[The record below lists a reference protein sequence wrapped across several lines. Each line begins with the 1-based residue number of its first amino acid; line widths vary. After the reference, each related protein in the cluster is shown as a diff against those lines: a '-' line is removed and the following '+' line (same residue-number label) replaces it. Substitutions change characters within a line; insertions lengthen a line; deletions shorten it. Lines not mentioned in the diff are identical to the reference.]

1 MAHAVSFGRE
11 DGWRVAMRGAPI
23 GLPEDRMRCLSLQQ
37 GVEVAAVARRQAD
50 PVVDRRCVLVGLLAA
65 PRAWAQPAAK
75 LARIGVL
82 VHSGNLQVY
91 EELRGALR
99 DLGWVEGRNLIIER
113 RLVDDSPQRARQL
126 AAELQ
131 GLPVALILASGT
143 TMIRS
148 ARDGAPA
155 TPIVMINAGD
165 ALGSGFIA
173 SLRRPGGN
181 LTGSTAA
188 GEEVLAKQLE
198 LLSLA
203 APQAKTIG
211 VLLNRANPANGFFF
225 NALSA
230 RAREL
235 GLQLARIEI
244 DHVGELDA
252 ALLRAKGTPLLI
264 IGDPMFNRER
274 TRIAELSISH
284 RVPGIFGAREYVAA
298 GGLMFYNS
306 SYAWHWRTAAAFVD
320 KILKGAKPSDLPVQ
334 QPTQFELAINL
345 KTAKAMGITIPLAL
359 LQRATEVVE

>member
-1 MAHAVSFGRE
+1 M
-11 DGWRVAMRGAPI
+11 I
-23 GLPEDRMRCLSLQQ
+23 
-37 GVEVAAVARRQAD
+37 
-50 PVVDRRCVLVGLLAA
+50 DRRCVLVGLLSA
-65 PRAWAQPAAK
+65 PRAWGQPALK
-75 LARIGVL
+75 PARIGVL
-82 VHSGNLQVY
+82 IYGPNVQDY
-91 EELRGALR
+91 EEFLGGLRE
-99 DLGWVEGRNLIIER
+99 LGWVEGRNLIIEKR
-113 RLVDDSPQRARQL
+113 FVDDSPQRGREL
-126 AAELQ
+126 AAALQ
-131 GLPVALILASGT
+131 ALPVALILASGT

-181 LTGSTAA
+181 LTGTTAA

-235 GLQLARIEI
+235 GLQLERIEI

-252 ALLRAKGTPLLI
+252 ALVRAKGTPLLI
-264 IGDPMFNRER
+264 MGDPMFIRER
-274 TRIAELSISH
+274 TRIAELSIAH

-306 SYAWHWRTAAAFVD
+306 SYAWHWRTAAGFVD
-320 KILKGAKPSDLPVQ
+320 KILKGAKPGDLPVQ
-334 QPTQFELAINL
+334 QPTQFDLAINL
-345 KTAKAMGITIPLAL
+345 KTAKAMGITIPSAL
-359 LQRATEVVE
+359 LQRANEVVE

>member
-1 MAHAVSFGRE
+1 V
-11 DGWRVAMRGAPI
+11 I
-23 GLPEDRMRCLSLQQ
+23 
-37 GVEVAAVARRQAD
+37 
-50 PVVDRRCVLVGLLAA
+50 DRRCVLVGLLSA
-65 PRAWAQPAAK
+65 PRAWGQPAVK
-75 LARIGVL
+75 PARIGVL
-82 VHSGNLQVY
+82 IYRPNLRGYEEFLDALRELGWMEGGNLI
-91 EELRGALR
+91 
-99 DLGWVEGRNLIIER
+99 VEKRF
-113 RLVDDSPQRARQL
+113 VDESPQRGREL
-126 AAELQ
+126 AAALQ
-131 GLPVALILASGT
+131 ALPVALILASGT

-165 ALGSGFIA
+165 ALGSGFIT

-181 LTGSTAA
+181 LTGTTAA

-235 GLQLARIEI
+235 GLQLQRIEI
-244 DHVGELDA
+244 DRDSELDTA
-252 ALLRAKGTPLLI
+252 IARAKGAPLLVV
-264 IGDPMFNRER
+264 GDPMFLRER
-274 TRIAELSISH
+274 TRIAELSIAH
-284 RVPGIFGAREYVAA
+284 RVPGIFGARDYVAA

-306 SYAWHWRTAAAFVD
+306 SYAWHWRTAAGFAD
-320 KILKGAKPSDLPVQ
+320 KILKGAKPGDLPVQ
-334 QPTQFELAINL
+334 QPTQFDLAINL

-359 LQRATEVVE
+359 LQRANEVVE

>member
-1 MAHAVSFGRE
+1 
-11 DGWRVAMRGAPI
+11 
-23 GLPEDRMRCLSLQQ
+23 MRCLSLQQ

-113 RLVDDSPQRARQL
+113 RLVDDSPQRAREL

-181 LTGSTAA
+181 LTGTTAA

-264 IGDPMFNRER
+264 IGDPVFNRER
-274 TRIAELSISH
+274 ARIAELSISH

-320 KILKGAKPSDLPVQ
+320 KLLKGAKPSDLPVQ

>member
-1 MAHAVSFGRE
+1 M
-11 DGWRVAMRGAPI
+11 I
-23 GLPEDRMRCLSLQQ
+23 
-37 GVEVAAVARRQAD
+37 
-50 PVVDRRCVLVGLLAA
+50 DRRCVLVGLLSA
-65 PRAWAQPAAK
+65 PRAWGQPAVK
-75 LARIGVL
+75 PARIGVL
-82 VHSGNLQVY
+82 IYRPNLRGYEEFLDALRELGWMEGGNLI
-91 EELRGALR
+91 
-99 DLGWVEGRNLIIER
+99 VEKRF
-113 RLVDDSPQRARQL
+113 VDESPQRGREL
-126 AAELQ
+126 AAALQ
-131 GLPVALILASGT
+131 ALPVALILASGT

-165 ALGSGFIA
+165 ALGSGFIT

-181 LTGSTAA
+181 LTGTTAA

-235 GLQLARIEI
+235 GLQLQRIEI
-244 DHVGELDA
+244 DRDSELDTA
-252 ALLRAKGTPLLI
+252 IARAKGAPLLVV
-264 IGDPMFNRER
+264 GDPMFLRER
-274 TRIAELSISH
+274 TRIAELSIAH
-284 RVPGIFGAREYVAA
+284 RVPGIFGARDYVAA

-306 SYAWHWRTAAAFVD
+306 SYAWHWRTAAGFAD
-320 KILKGAKPSDLPVQ
+320 KILKGAKPGDLPVQ
-334 QPTQFELAINL
+334 QPTQFDLAINL

-359 LQRATEVVE
+359 LQRANEVVE

>member
-1 MAHAVSFGRE
+1 MEG
-11 DGWRVAMRGAPI
+11 
-23 GLPEDRMRCLSLQQ
+23 
-37 GVEVAAVARRQAD
+37 
-50 PVVDRRCVLVGLLAA
+50 
-65 PRAWAQPAAK
+65 
-75 LARIGVL
+75 
-82 VHSGNLQVY
+82 GNLI
-91 EELRGALR
+91 
-99 DLGWVEGRNLIIER
+99 VEKRF
-113 RLVDDSPQRARQL
+113 VDESPQRGREL
-126 AAELQ
+126 AAALQ
-131 GLPVALILASGT
+131 ALPVALILASGT

-165 ALGSGFIA
+165 ALGSGFIT

-181 LTGSTAA
+181 LTGTTAA

-235 GLQLARIEI
+235 GLQLQRIEI
-244 DHVGELDA
+244 DRDSELDTA
-252 ALLRAKGTPLLI
+252 IARAKGAPLLVV
-264 IGDPMFNRER
+264 GDPMFLRER
-274 TRIAELSISH
+274 TRIAELSIAH
-284 RVPGIFGAREYVAA
+284 RVPGIFGARDYVAA

-306 SYAWHWRTAAAFVD
+306 SYAWHWRTAAGFAD
-320 KILKGAKPSDLPVQ
+320 KILKGAKPGDLPVQ
-334 QPTQFELAINL
+334 QPTQFDLAINL

-359 LQRATEVVE
+359 LQRANEVVE

>member
-1 MAHAVSFGRE
+1 V
-11 DGWRVAMRGAPI
+11 I
-23 GLPEDRMRCLSLQQ
+23 
-37 GVEVAAVARRQAD
+37 
-50 PVVDRRCVLVGLLAA
+50 DRRCVLVGLLSA
-65 PRAWAQPAAK
+65 PRAWGQPAVK
-75 LARIGVL
+75 PARIGVL
-82 VHSGNLQVY
+82 IYRPNLRGY
-91 EELRGALR
+91 EEFLDALR
-99 DLGWVEGRNLIIER
+99 ELGWVEGGNLIVEKR
-113 RLVDDSPQRARQL
+113 FVDESPQRGREL
-126 AAELQ
+126 AAALQ
-131 GLPVALILASGT
+131 ALPVALILASGT

-165 ALGSGFIA
+165 ALGSGFIT

-181 LTGSTAA
+181 LTGTTAA

-235 GLQLARIEI
+235 GLQLQRIEI
-244 DHVGELDA
+244 DRDSELDTA
-252 ALLRAKGTPLLI
+252 IARAKGAPLLVV
-264 IGDPMFNRER
+264 GDPMFLRER
-274 TRIAELSISH
+274 TRIAELSIAH
-284 RVPGIFGAREYVAA
+284 RVPGIFGARDYVAA

-306 SYAWHWRTAAAFVD
+306 SYAWHWRTAAGFAD
-320 KILKGAKPSDLPVQ
+320 KILKGAKPGDLPVQ
-334 QPTQFELAINL
+334 QPTQFDLAINL

-359 LQRATEVVE
+359 LQRANEVVE

>member
-1 MAHAVSFGRE
+1 L
-11 DGWRVAMRGAPI
+11 VASR
-23 GLPEDRMRCLSLQQ
+23 
-37 GVEVAAVARRQAD
+37 AAFAQPKGDSVI
-50 PVVDRRCVLVGLLAA
+50 DRRCALVGLLAA
-65 PRAWAQPAAK
+65 PRAWGQPAAEP
-75 LARIGVL
+75 ARIGVL
-82 VHSGNLQVY
+82 IYRPNLRAY
-91 EELRGALR
+91 EEFLGALR
-99 DLGWVEGRNLIIER
+99 ELGWVEGRNLIIEKR
-113 RLVDDSPQRARQL
+113 FVDDSPQRGREL
-126 AAELQ
+126 AGALQ
-131 GLPVALILASGT
+131 ALPVALIVASGT

-155 TPIVMINAGD
+155 TPVVMVNAGD

-181 LTGSTAA
+181 LTGTTAA

-235 GLQLARIEI
+235 RLQLERIEV

-252 ALLRAKGTPLLI
+252 AFMRAKGAPLLI
-264 IGDPMFNRER
+264 IGDPMFIRER
-274 TRIAELSISH
+274 TRIADLSIAH
-284 RVPGIFGAREYVAA
+284 RVPGMFGAREYVAA

-306 SYAWHWRTAAAFVD
+306 SYAWHWLTAAAFVD
-320 KILKGAKPSDLPVQ
+320 KILRGAKPGDLPVQ
-334 QPTQFELAINL
+334 QPTQFELVINL
-345 KTAKAMGITIPLAL
+345 KTAKAMGIPIPMAL
-359 LQRATEVVE
+359 LQRANEVVE

>member
-1 MAHAVSFGRE
+1 M
-11 DGWRVAMRGAPI
+11 I
-23 GLPEDRMRCLSLQQ
+23 
-37 GVEVAAVARRQAD
+37 
-50 PVVDRRCVLVGLLAA
+50 DRRCMLVGLLAA
-65 PRAWAQPAAK
+65 PRAWGQSAANP
-75 LARIGVL
+75 ARIGVL
-82 VHSGNLQVY
+82 NYRQNLRDY
-91 EELRGALR
+91 EEFLRALR
-99 DLGWVEGRNLIIER
+99 ELGWVEGRNLIIENR
-113 RLVDDSPQRARQL
+113 FVDDSPQHGREL
-126 AAELQ
+126 AAALQ
-131 GLPVALILASGT
+131 ALPVALILASGT
-143 TMIRS
+143 TMIRA

-173 SLRRPGGN
+173 SLRQPGGN
-181 LTGSTAA
+181 LTGTTAA

-235 GLQLARIEI
+235 GLQLERIEI

-252 ALLRAKGTPLLI
+252 ALARVKGAPLLI
-264 IGDPMFNRER
+264 IGDPMFIRER
-274 TRIAELSISH
+274 MRIAELSIAH

-306 SYAWHWRTAAAFVD
+306 SYAWHWRTAAGFVD
-320 KILKGAKPSDLPVQ
+320 KILKGAKPGDLPVQ

-359 LQRATEVVE
+359 RQRADEVIQ

>member
-1 MAHAVSFGRE
+1 M
-11 DGWRVAMRGAPI
+11 I
-23 GLPEDRMRCLSLQQ
+23 
-37 GVEVAAVARRQAD
+37 
-50 PVVDRRCVLVGLLAA
+50 DRRCALVGLLAA
-65 PRAWAQPAAK
+65 PSVWGQAASRP
-75 LARIGVL
+75 ARIGVL
-82 VHSGNLQVY
+82 DYSARPQYY
-91 EELRGALR
+91 EELRDALR
-99 DLGWVEGRNLIIER
+99 ELGWREGGNLIIEKR
-113 RLVDDSPQRARQL
+113 FVDDSPQRGREL

-131 GLPVALILASGT
+131 ALPVALILASGT

-181 LTGSTAA
+181 LTGTTAA

-203 APQAKTIG
+203 APQAKSIG

-235 GLQLARIEI
+235 GLQLERIEI
-244 DHVGELDA
+244 AHVGELDA
-252 ALLRAKGTPLLI
+252 AVARAKGAPLI
-264 IGDPMFNRER
+264 VMGDPMFLRER
-274 TRIAELSISH
+274 TRIAELSIAH
-284 RVPGIFGAREYVAA
+284 RAPGMFGARDYVAA
-298 GGLMFYNS
+298 GGLMYYNS
-306 SYAWHWRTAAAFVD
+306 SYAWHWRTAAGFVD
-320 KILKGAKPSDLPVQ
+320 KILKGATPGDLPVQ

-345 KTAKAMGITIPLAL
+345 KTAKTMGITIPPALRQLAN
-359 LQRATEVVE
+359 EVFE

>member
-1 MAHAVSFGRE
+1 M
-11 DGWRVAMRGAPI
+11 I
-23 GLPEDRMRCLSLQQ
+23 
-37 GVEVAAVARRQAD
+37 
-50 PVVDRRCVLVGLLAA
+50 DRRCMLVGLLAA
-65 PRAWAQPAAK
+65 PRAWGQAAAK
-75 LARIGVL
+75 SARIGVL
-82 VHSGNLQVY
+82 LYRPNLQVY
-91 EELRGALR
+91 EEFLGALR
-99 DLGWVEGRNLIIER
+99 ELGWVEGRNLITEKR
-113 RLVDDSPQRARQL
+113 FVDDSPQRRREV

-131 GLPVALILASGT
+131 ALPVALILASGT

-165 ALGSGFIA
+165 ALGSGFVA

-181 LTGSTAA
+181 LTGTTAG
-188 GEEVLAKQLE
+188 GEEVLPKQLE
-198 LLSLA
+198 LLSSA

-235 GLQLARIEI
+235 GLQLDRIEI
-244 DHVGELDA
+244 DHVGELDT
-252 ALLRAKGTPLLI
+252 ALARSKGAPLVV
-264 IGDPMFNRER
+264 IGDPMFIRER
-274 TRIAELSISH
+274 TRIAELSIAH
-284 RVPGIFGAREYVAA
+284 RVPGIFGARDYVAA

-306 SYAWHWRTAAAFVD
+306 SYAWHWRTAAGFVD

-359 LQRATEVVE
+359 MQRANELIQ

>member
-1 MAHAVSFGRE
+1 M
-11 DGWRVAMRGAPI
+11 I
-23 GLPEDRMRCLSLQQ
+23 
-37 GVEVAAVARRQAD
+37 
-50 PVVDRRCVLVGLLAA
+50 DRRCVLVGLLAA
-65 PRAWAQPAAK
+65 PRAWGQPAAK
-75 LARIGVL
+75 PARIGVL
-82 VHSGNLQVY
+82 LYGPTLQSY
-91 EELRGALR
+91 DEFLGALR
-99 DLGWVEGRNLIIER
+99 ELGWREGGNLIIEKR
-113 RLVDDSPQRARQL
+113 SVDDSPQRGREL

-131 GLPVALILASGT
+131 ALPVALILASGT

-181 LTGSTAA
+181 LTGTTAA

-211 VLLNRANPANGFFF
+211 VLLNRANPANDFFF

-235 GLQLARIEI
+235 GLQLVRIEI

-252 ALLRAKGTPLLI
+252 ALARAKGAPLLVL
-264 IGDPMFNRER
+264 GDPMFLRER
-274 TRIAELSISH
+274 TRIAELSIAH
-284 RVPGIFGAREYVAA
+284 RVPGMFGARDYVAA

-306 SYAWHWRTAAAFVD
+306 SYAWHWRTAAGFVD
-320 KILKGAKPSDLPVQ
+320 KILKGAKPGDLPVQ

-359 LQRATEVVE
+359 RQRADEVFE

>member
-1 MAHAVSFGRE
+1 V
-11 DGWRVAMRGAPI
+11 I
-23 GLPEDRMRCLSLQQ
+23 
-37 GVEVAAVARRQAD
+37 
-50 PVVDRRCVLVGLLAA
+50 DRRCVLVGLLSA
-65 PRAWAQPAAK
+65 PRAWGQPAVK
-75 LARIGVL
+75 PARIGVL
-82 VHSGNLQVY
+82 IYRPNLRDY
-91 EELRGALR
+91 EDFLGALR
-99 DLGWVEGRNLIIER
+99 ELGWVEGRNLIIEKR
-113 RLVDDSPQRARQL
+113 FVDESPQRGREF
-126 AAELQ
+126 AAALQ
-131 GLPVALILASGT
+131 ALPVALILASGT

-181 LTGSTAA
+181 LTGTTAA

-306 SYAWHWRTAAAFVD
+306 SYAWHWRAAAGFVD
-320 KILKGAKPSDLPVQ
+320 KILKGAKPGDLPVQ
-334 QPTQFELAINL
+334 QPTQFDLAINL
-345 KTAKAMGITIPLAL
+345 KTAKAMGITIPSAL
-359 LQRATEVVE
+359 LQRANEVVE